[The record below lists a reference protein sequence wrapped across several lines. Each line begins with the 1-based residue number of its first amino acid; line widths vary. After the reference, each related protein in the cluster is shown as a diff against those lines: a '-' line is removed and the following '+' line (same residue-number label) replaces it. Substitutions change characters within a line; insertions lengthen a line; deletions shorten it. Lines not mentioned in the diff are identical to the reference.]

1 VTTIAATTSVDLA
14 KILLFSA
21 MMLYARTLRAVTMM
35 NYFWRSQTSYRS
47 QTTYVK
53 ELSLPM
59 SSVQYH
65 TYAMASITNRTYL
78 NYAEV
83 LDASHKSPS
92 NEDFPL
98 EEIST

>member
-1 VTTIAATTSVDLA
+1 
-14 KILLFSA
+14 
-21 MMLYARTLRAVTMM
+21 
-35 NYFWRSQTSYRS
+35 
-47 QTTYVK
+47 
-53 ELSLPM
+53 
-59 SSVQYH
+59 
-65 TYAMASITNRTYL
+65 L